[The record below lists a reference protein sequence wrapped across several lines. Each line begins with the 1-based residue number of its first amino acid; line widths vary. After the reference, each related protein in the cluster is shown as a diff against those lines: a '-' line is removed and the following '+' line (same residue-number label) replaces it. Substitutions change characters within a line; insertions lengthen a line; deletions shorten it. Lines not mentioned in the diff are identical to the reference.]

1 MSWMR
6 ASFWLGKFLLPFL
19 LASRLAAEPGAGV
32 IRGNVTDPQ
41 GEPLP
46 GVTITL
52 QQGDTTLQT
61 VWSDATGTFEF
72 TGVTPGNYQLVAQLD
87 GFGQARREVQL
98 TGREPLKL
106 TLVLETAQFAEEVL
120 VQAEKPRSGV
130 VQVLEERR
138 QRPVVSEALSREDMA
153 KTPDSDAASAMQRVT
168 GVSTVGN
175 RYVFVRGLGER
186 YATVLLNGAELPS
199 TETEKRVVPLDLFPT
214 RLLDQVTV
222 LKSYAPDLP
231 GSFGGGLLQLN
242 TQQWPQDTVLTVRV
256 GSGSNSQTRGAS
268 FARYAGGLEFDGS
281 GGQPLP
287 RSFPAGFIAPA
298 TRFNPSGY
306 TPEQLQTLG
315 RTLATAWRGE
325 GSSSAPPNRSF
336 ALSFARTF
344 GPLGV
349 ILSATQSHGFT
360 RTEETQTFYGLDSGQ
375 MVPIND
381 YQLVTLGE
389 QVRWGIFGSL
399 AWKLATNHSLRLNTL
414 ATRNARSSD
423 RTQEGY
429 NSNSGNYIRDLR
441 ARYTREDLVTNQL
454 SGEHFFAGIGQGV
467 QVEWQASSGRATNW
481 GDLRENLYGL
491 GSDGI
496 FRLLVGYPEVGKM
509 EFHRL
514 HDTIRTGALA
524 ASYFFSASTSVYGS
538 FKVGG
543 SAMERD
549 RRFLARRFK
558 FVTNNARQF
567 DLSLPPELLFQ
578 PGNIRPDGFELREVT
593 GVNDSYTGSHSLTAF
608 YAQSDITFGKL
619 RALVG
624 LRLEDSQQEV
634 ITTNP
639 FDTRNP
645 EVARLDNR
653 DLLPAVNLTY
663 ALSSRTN
670 VRLAASRTVNRPEF
684 RELSPFAFVEI
695 TGGRSVVGNP
705 RLRRSLLD
713 AAELRWETFPNP
725 GEVMAASVFFKR
737 ILQPIERIIQPT
749 TELRSSW
756 INAKEAELKGVELE
770 YRRSLGII
778 APWLSNF
785 QINTN
790 YAFVDSEVEVPA
802 QALSVVTSTHR
813 PLQGQAR
820 HVFNWILEYY
830 HPRWETMARV
840 LFNFNG
846 RRLSEVGAYRL
857 PDIYE
862 EDSGTWDVLIRQH
875 LRRLLPG
882 LEVTLAGTNITN
894 EKEKFVQGQQVQ
906 RLVKPGRTWNLTLGY
921 AW

>member
-6 ASFWLGKFLLPFL
+6 GCFWLGKFLLPVF
-19 LASRLAAEPGAGV
+19 LASRLAAEPGGV
-32 IRGNVTDPQ
+32 IQ
-41 GEPLP
+41 GKVQDAQGQPLP
-46 GVTITL
+46 GVTVTL
-52 QQGDTTLQT
+52 HRGDAALQT
-61 VWSDATGTFEF
+61 SWSDATGTFKF
-72 TGVTPGNYQLVAQLD
+72 TDVLPGTYGLVAQLD
-87 GFGQARREVQL
+87 GFGEARQEVHL
-98 TGREPLKL
+98 TGKE
-106 TLVLETAQFAEEVL
+106 TTEISLVLETAQFSEEVL
-120 VQAEKPRSGV
+120 VQAEKPQSSAIR
-130 VQVLEERR
+130 VLEERQ
-138 QRPVVSEALSREDMA
+138 QRPVVSEALSREDMGKA
-153 KTPDSDAASAMQRVT
+153 PDADAASAMQRVT
-168 GVSTVGN
+168 GVSTMGN

-242 TQQWPQDTVLTVRV
+242 TQQWPQDTVLTVRF
-256 GSGSNSQTRGAS
+256 GSGNNSQTRGVS
-268 FARYAGGLEFDGS
+268 FPRYAGGLEFNGD

-287 RSFPAGFIAPA
+287 RSFPASFITPA
-298 TRFNPSGY
+298 TRFNPNGY
-306 TPEQLQTLG
+306 TPEQLQALG
-315 RTLATAWRGE
+315 RALATSWRGQ
-325 GSSSAPPNRSF
+325 GSASAPPNRSF

-344 GPLGV
+344 GPFGV

-360 RTEETQTFYGLDSGQ
+360 KTEETQVFYGLDSGQ

-389 QVRWGIFGSL
+389 QVRWGLFGSV
-399 AWKLATNHSLRLNTL
+399 AWKLADNHSLRWNTL
-414 ATRNARSSD
+414 ATRNARASD

-429 NSNSGNYIRDLR
+429 NSNSGNFIRDLR

-454 SGEHFFAGIGQGV
+454 SGEHFFSGIGQGV
-467 QVEWQASSGRATNW
+467 QVEWQASVGRAANW

-514 HDTIRTGALA
+514 HDKMRVGALA
-524 ASYFFSASTSVYGS
+524 ASYFFSSTSSVFGS
-538 FKVGG
+538 VKVG
-543 SAMERD
+543 ANLTDRE

-558 FVTNNARQF
+558 FVTNDARQF
-567 DLSLPPELLFQ
+567 DLSLPPELLFD
-578 PGNIRPDGFELREVT
+578 PRNIRPDGFELREVT
-593 GVNDSYTGSHSLTAF
+593 GVNDAYTGNHDLRAV
-608 YAQSDITFGKL
+608 YAQTDITFGKL

-645 EVARLDNR
+645 EVARLSNR
-653 DLLPAVNLTY
+653 DFLPALNLTY
-663 ALSSRTN
+663 TFSSRTN
-670 VRLAASRTVNRPEF
+670 LRLAASRTVNRPEF

-705 RLRRSLLD
+705 SLRRSLLD

-725 GEVMAASVFFKR
+725 GEVVAASVFFKR
-737 ILQPIERIIQPT
+737 ILQPIERIVQPT

-756 INAKEAELKGVELE
+756 INAKEAELKGLELE
-770 YRRSLGII
+770 YRRSLGVI
-778 APWLSNF
+778 APWLRNF

-790 YAFVDSEVEVPA
+790 YAFVDSQVEVPT
-802 QALSVVTSTHR
+802 QALSVVTSTRR

-820 HVFNWILEYY
+820 HVFNWILEYT
-830 HPRWETMARV
+830 HPRWETLARV
-840 LFNFNG
+840 LFNFTG

-862 EDSGTWDVLIRQH
+862 EDSGTWDVLIRQQ

-882 LEVTLAGTNITN
+882 LEVTLAGTNVTN
-894 EKEKFVQGQQVQ
+894 EKEKFVQGQHVQ
-906 RLVKPGRTWNLTLGY
+906 RLVKPGRTWNLTFGY
-921 AW
+921 TW